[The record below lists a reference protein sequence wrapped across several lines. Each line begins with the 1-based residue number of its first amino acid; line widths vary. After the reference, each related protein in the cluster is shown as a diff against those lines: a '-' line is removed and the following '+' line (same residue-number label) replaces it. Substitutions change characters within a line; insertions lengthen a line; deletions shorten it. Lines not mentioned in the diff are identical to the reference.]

1 MNECLYLLEAVFLIR
16 VHWTDNYLS
25 LIGAMSLKAPFI
37 NSNSLYNNPLRPL
50 LKWFS
55 RYLLISIGGCGK
67 PNAYMLAACV
77 AHMLVDWVA
86 YMSVDWVA
94 YMSVDWVAHTLV
106 EWVAHMLA
114 ACVAHMLAACVA
126 HVLAACVAH
135 MSVDWVAYILAA
147 CVAHMLVDW
156 VGHMSAAC
164 VAHMLVDWV
173 LLLILIWYLFIVRY
187 VIWIP
192 IYLLSWRKHSFFL
205 FPNLTEDCGFF
216 ESFVPLYEYKNLSLE
231 NAKKSK
237 KGKGGECRQPDN
249 KEFFLLV
256 STY

>member
-25 LIGAMSLKAPFI
+25 LIVAMSLKAPFI
-37 NSNSLYNNPLRPL
+37 NSNSLYNNSLRPL

-67 PNAYMLAACV
+67 PNAYML
-77 AHMLVDWVA
+77 
-86 YMSVDWVA
+86 
-94 YMSVDWVAHTLV
+94 
-106 EWVAHMLA
+106 
-114 ACVAHMLAACVA
+114 
-126 HVLAACVAH
+126 
-135 MSVDWVAYILAA
+135 
-147 CVAHMLVDW
+147 
-156 VGHMSAAC
+156 AAC

-231 NAKKSK
+231 TTKKSK
-237 KGKGGECRQPDN
+237 KGKGGECRHPD
-249 KEFFLLV
+249 K
-256 STY
+256 

>member
-1 MNECLYLLEAVFLIR
+1 MTCSCQPRIWAKSTFLTDKKLFPWASLINECLYLLEAVFLIR
-16 VHWTDNYLS
+16 VQWTDNYLS

-94 YMSVDWVAHTLV
+94 HTLV

-114 ACVAHMLAACVA
+114 ACVAHMLVE
-126 HVLAACVAH
+126 
-135 MSVDWVAYILAA
+135 
-147 CVAHMLVDW
+147 
-156 VGHMSAAC
+156 
-164 VAHMLVDWV
+164 WV
-173 LLLILIWYLFIVRY
+173 LLLILIYLFIVRY

-231 NAKKSK
+231 NTKKSK
-237 KGKGGECRQPDN
+237 KGKGGECRHPD
-249 KEFFLLV
+249 K
-256 STY
+256 